1 MSIIIHNGI
10 EKQANLPFLKT
21 DNRLFKFGDGLFESI
36 RIINGKPV
44 NLENHMIRLFAGMEL
59 LRIDIP
65 INYSKDYFEKQILML
80 CSKNEIKKGG
90 IARLTV
96 YRDSPGN
103 YFPTENT
110 AGFVLEVKEYK
121 DNKYTLNKNG
131 LTIDVYEAVK
141 KPYSTYSAFKTSNAM
156 LYILATLY
164 AKENN
169 LDDVLLLNE
178 KDNIIEG
185 SSSNVFI
192 VSNGVLYT
200 PPIAE
205 GSVGGTM
212 RMFLIN
218 SAIEEGIKVYET
230 NLTPQN
236 FLAADEILFTNA
248 VKGIQWV
255 SSYKSKRYFNDVAKK
270 LTDLINKKAKS

>member
-1 MSIIIHNGI
+1 MNIIINNGI

-36 RIINGKPV
+36 RIIDGKPV
-44 NLENHMIRLFAGMEL
+44 NLENHMIRLFSGMAL
-59 LRIDIP
+59 IKIDIP
-65 INYSKDYFEKQILML
+65 INYSLEYFEKQILIL
-80 CSKNEIKKGG
+80 CSKNNITKGG
-90 IARLTV
+90 VVRLSI
-96 YRDSPGN
+96 YRDAPGN
-103 YFPTENT
+103 YYPTENT
-110 AGFVLEVKEYK
+110 AGYVLEIKEYQ
-121 DNKYTLNKNG
+121 DNKFTLNQEG
-131 LTIDVYEAVK
+131 LSIDVYEDIK
-141 KPYSTYSAFKTSNAM
+141 KSYNAYSAFKTANAM

-164 AKENN
+164 AKEND
-169 LDDVLLLNE
+169 LDDILLLNE
-178 KDNIIEG
+178 KENIIEG

-200 PPIAE
+200 PPVAD
-205 GSVGGTM
+205 GCVGGTM

-230 NLTPQN
+230 SLTPQN
-236 FLAADEILFTNA
+236 FLAADEILYTNA

-270 LTDLINKKAKS
+270 LTDLINRKVKT

>member
-1 MSIIIHNGI
+1 MKIVLNNGI
-10 EKQANLPFLKT
+10 EKPAHLPFMGA
-21 DNRLFKFGDGLFESI
+21 DNRAFKFGDGLFESI

-44 NLENHMIRLFAGMEL
+44 NLENHMKRLFSGMEML
-59 LRIDIP
+59 HMDIP
-65 INYSKDYFEKQILML
+65 INYSLEYFKKQIDLL
-80 CSKNEIKKGG
+80 ANKNNITKGG

-96 YRDSPGN
+96 YRDSKGN

-110 AGFVLEVKEYK
+110 PGYVLEIKEYQH
-121 DNKYTLNKNG
+121 NQFTLNDKG
-131 LTIDVYEAVK
+131 LNIDVFEGIK
-141 KPYSTYSAFKTSNAM
+141 KINNTYSAFKTANAM

-178 KDNIIEG
+178 RENIIEG

-200 PPIAE
+200 PPIKE
-205 GSVGGTM
+205 GCIGGTM
-212 RMFLIN
+212 RMLLIN
-218 SAIEEGIKVYET
+218 TAIEEGIKVYET

-255 SSYKSKRYFNDVAKK
+255 SSYKSKRYFNEVAHK
-270 LTDLINKKAKS
+270 LTTLLNGKVAN